1 MDWHSAHPQGQGNI
15 QVVSQMV
22 PYPQY
27 SALLL
32 NKPLTDLVKR
42 RALYIY
48 NRVLFGTQSYSGNK
62 RGERKEVKALMKE
75 IKWYITWDCVIEG

>member
-22 PYPQY
+22 PRPQY

-32 NKPLTDLVKR
+32 NKPLR
-42 RALYIY
+42 FIYYIY
-48 NRVLFGTQSYSGNK
+48 NRVPFGIHSYSGNK
-62 RGERKEVKALMKE
+62 RGERKEVKALTKE
-75 IKWYITWDCVIEG
+75 IKWDITWDCVIDS